1 MIANCQP
8 SHGGKPAARSPAVCP
23 AAKSNSPSSLI
34 RPGSR
39 PLGAAM
45 FSDRAWRE
53 IARSLKLSAR
63 ELQVVRGV
71 FGDRTD
77 SAIAADLGISPHTVH
92 THFDRIHR
100 KLAVVDR
107 VELILRVMDEFL
119 LLTVAPETTL
129 LSICANRTASRC
141 PLVGRFPAP

>member
-1 MIANCQP
+1 MSANCQP
-8 SHGGKPAARSPAVCP
+8 SHGGKPAVRSPAACP
-23 AAKSNSPSSLI
+23 AAKSNPPSSLI
-34 RPGSR
+34 RPRPR
-39 PLGAAM
+39 PLGAAI

-53 IARSLKLSAR
+53 IARSLHLSAR
-63 ELQVVRGV
+63 ELEIVRGV
-71 FGDRTD
+71 FSDRTD
-77 SAIAADLGISPHTVH
+77 SAIAADLGISPHTVL

-129 LSICANRTASRC
+129 LSICANQSAGRC
-141 PLVGRFPAP
+141 PLVGRFPPP